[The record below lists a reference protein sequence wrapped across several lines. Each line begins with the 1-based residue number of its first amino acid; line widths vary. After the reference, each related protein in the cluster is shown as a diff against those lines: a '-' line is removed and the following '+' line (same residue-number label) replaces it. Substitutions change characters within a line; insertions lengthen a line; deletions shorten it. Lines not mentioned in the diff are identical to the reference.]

1 MKQFYFRRCAASLM
15 ALLALTLLSLRAMA
29 DEAPAP
35 PEAVSPVSAPAVSE
49 TPASNSSE
57 TDAAGSPPVSSQP
70 EATPVPAPA
79 PESVPEAAP
88 APVPAVLIS
97 RSEMADLPAGSETE
111 ITVFFRNPGDV
122 ALKSPVAAFTPADG
136 VSIAGGASSF
146 LLEDI
151 PAGGT
156 GSVTLKLRAADNASG
171 IQNLPVELRFTY
183 GEEVPAAGTASDRL
197 AIPVKAK
204 PAATQPLVLISR
216 SDVTSPISPGEVFDL
231 VLTFRNTGSVAVKNA
246 AASVSP
252 SEGLSLLNAA
262 STFPVADI
270 APGQSSSVT
279 VKLQGANQISSAAQ
293 SLSVDLRYT
302 YDSAGTAT
310 AATASDRL
318 NIPAKATSAA
328 SGAEKPVPNIVVQ
341 KFEYGGKPVAAG
353 GRFPLSFTFENTGT
367 VKVENIVVTVD
378 GGECFTV
385 DGGSNTAHY
394 DALSAGK
401 TLTQELPMQAVPTCK
416 SGAQGMTVSF
426 KYEYVDGGKRSAVTS
441 DIRLSVPVSQPDRFQ
456 LNQPAAASFT
466 AGEEGEITLAYVNKG
481 RADIGNLEAQL
492 VGEGFSSPA
501 KVQYLGN
508 VAAGASGSIGFAL
521 TPEAAGKMD
530 LTIKVTYEDADLHT
544 QTKEFPLSLT
554 VEEGMPDIDLTLDDA
569 DAAPARPAWLPVIP
583 ATAALAAAGGT
594 AFFLVRRMRRKKEE
608 LDPAAAAWD
617 WSDAP
622 DGAGAEE
629 PKEE

>member
-1 MKQFYFRRCAASLM
+1 MKQYYFRRGVASLM
-15 ALLALTLLSLRAMA
+15 ALLALSLLSLRALA
-29 DEAPAP
+29 DEAVPQPAVTA
-35 PEAVSPVSAPAVSE
+35 ESSSSDSAP
-49 TPASNSSE
+49 
-57 TDAAGSPPVSSQP
+57 
-70 EATPVPAPA
+70 
-79 PESVPEAAP
+79 AP
-88 APVPAVLIS
+88 APVPGVLIS
-97 RSEMADLPAGSETE
+97 RSEMADLPAGSEAE
-111 ITVFFRNPGDV
+111 ITVSFRNLGDV

-136 VSIAGGASSF
+136 ISLAGGASSF

-151 PAGGT
+151 PGGGT
-156 GSVTLKLRAADNASG
+156 GSVTLKVRAADSASG
-171 IQNLPVELRFTY
+171 AQSLGVELRFSY
-183 GEEVPAAGTASDRL
+183 GEDAPASGTASDRL
-197 AIPVKAK
+197 TIPVKAK

-216 SDVTSPISPGEVFDL
+216 SDISSPISPGEVFDL
-231 VLTFRNTGSVAVKNA
+231 VLTFKNTGSVTVKNA

-270 APGQSSSVT
+270 APGKTSSIT
-279 VKLQGANQISSAAQ
+279 VKLQGASQIASASQ

-302 YDSAGTAT
+302 YDSAGAAT
-310 AATASDRL
+310 SATASDRL
-318 NIPAKATSAA
+318 NIPAKAASAA
-328 SGAEKPVPNIVVQ
+328 SSAEKPVPNVVVQ

-385 DGGSNTAHY
+385 DGGSNTSHY
-394 DALSAGK
+394 DALGAGK

-416 SGAQGMTVSF
+416 SGAQAITVSF
-426 KYEYVDGGKRSAVTS
+426 KYEYVDAGKRAPVTS

-456 LNQPAAASFT
+456 LNPPSAASFT

-492 VGEGFSSPA
+492 VGEGFESPA

-508 VAAGASGSIGFAL
+508 VAAGTSGSIGFAL
-521 TPEAAGKMD
+521 TPGAAGKLD
-530 LTIKVTYEDADLHT
+530 LTVKVTYEDADLQV

-554 VEEGMPDIDLTLDDA
+554 VEEGMPDIDLTVDDA

-594 AFFLVRRMRRKKEE
+594 AFFLVKRLRRKAAGD
-608 LDPAAAAWD
+608 DPVADAWS
-617 WSDAP
+617 WAETP
-622 DGAGAEE
+622 DESEAEQ

>member
-1 MKQFYFRRCAASLM
+1 MKQYYFRRGVASLM
-15 ALLALTLLSLRAMA
+15 ALLALSLLSLRALA
-29 DEAPAP
+29 DEAAPQPAVTA
-35 PEAVSPVSAPAVSE
+35 ESSSSDSAP
-49 TPASNSSE
+49 
-57 TDAAGSPPVSSQP
+57 
-70 EATPVPAPA
+70 
-79 PESVPEAAP
+79 AP
-88 APVPAVLIS
+88 APVPGVLIS
-97 RSEMADLPAGSETE
+97 RSEMADLPAGSEAE
-111 ITVFFRNPGDV
+111 ITVSFRNLGDV

-136 VSIAGGASSF
+136 ISLAGGASSF

-151 PAGGT
+151 PGGGT
-156 GSVTLKLRAADNASG
+156 GSVTLKVRAADSASG
-171 IQNLPVELRFTY
+171 AQSLGVELRFSY
-183 GEEVPAAGTASDRL
+183 GEDAPASGTASDRL
-197 AIPVKAK
+197 TIPVKAK

-216 SDVTSPISPGEVFDL
+216 SDISSPISPGEVFDL
-231 VLTFRNTGSVAVKNA
+231 VLTFKNTGSVTVKNA
-246 AASVSP
+246 AANVSP

-270 APGQSSSVT
+270 APGKTGSIT
-279 VKLQGANQISSAAQ
+279 VKLQGASQIASASQ

-302 YDSAGTAT
+302 YDSAGAAT
-310 AATASDRL
+310 SATASDRL
-318 NIPAKATSAA
+318 NIPAKAASAA
-328 SGAEKPVPNIVVQ
+328 SSAEKPVPNVVVQ

-385 DGGSNTAHY
+385 DGGSNTSHY
-394 DALSAGK
+394 DALGAGK
-401 TLTQELPMQAVPTCK
+401 TLTQELPLQAVPTCK
-416 SGAQGMTVSF
+416 SGAQAITVSF
-426 KYEYVDGGKRSAVTS
+426 KYEYVDAGKRAPVTS

-456 LNQPAAASFT
+456 LNPPSAASFT

-492 VGEGFSSPA
+492 VGEGFESPA

-508 VAAGASGSIGFAL
+508 VAAGTSGSIGFAL
-521 TPEAAGKMD
+521 TPEAAGKLD
-530 LTIKVTYEDADLHT
+530 LTVKVTYEDADLQV

-554 VEEGMPDIDLTLDDA
+554 VEEGMPDIDFTLDDA

-594 AFFLVRRMRRKKEE
+594 AFFLVKRLRRKAAGD
-608 LDPAAAAWD
+608 DPVADAWS
-617 WSDAP
+617 WAETP
-622 DGAGAEE
+622 DESEAEQ

>member
-1 MKQFYFRRCAASLM
+1 MKQYYFRRGVASLM
-15 ALLALTLLSLRAMA
+15 ALLALSLLSLRALA
-29 DEAPAP
+29 DEAAPQPAVTA
-35 PEAVSPVSAPAVSE
+35 ESSSSDSAP
-49 TPASNSSE
+49 
-57 TDAAGSPPVSSQP
+57 
-70 EATPVPAPA
+70 
-79 PESVPEAAP
+79 AP
-88 APVPAVLIS
+88 APVPGVLIS
-97 RSEMADLPAGSETE
+97 RSEMADLPAGSEAE
-111 ITVFFRNPGDV
+111 ITVSFRNLGDV

-136 VSIAGGASSF
+136 ISLAGGASSF

-151 PAGGT
+151 PGGGT
-156 GSVTLKLRAADNASG
+156 GSVTLKVRAADSASG
-171 IQNLPVELRFTY
+171 AQSLGVELRFSY
-183 GEEVPAAGTASDRL
+183 GEDAPASGTASDRL
-197 AIPVKAK
+197 TIPVKAK

-216 SDVTSPISPGEVFDL
+216 SDISSPISPGEVFDL
-231 VLTFRNTGSVAVKNA
+231 VLTFKNTGSVTVKNA
-246 AASVSP
+246 AANVSP

-270 APGQSSSVT
+270 APGKTGSIT
-279 VKLQGANQISSAAQ
+279 VKLQGASQIASASQ

-302 YDSAGTAT
+302 YDSAGAAT
-310 AATASDRL
+310 SATASDRL
-318 NIPAKATSAA
+318 NIPAKAASAA
-328 SGAEKPVPNIVVQ
+328 SSAEKPVPNVVVQ

-385 DGGSNTAHY
+385 DGGSNTSHY
-394 DALSAGK
+394 DALGAGK
-401 TLTQELPMQAVPTCK
+401 TLTQELPLQAVPTCK
-416 SGAQGMTVSF
+416 SGAQAITVSF
-426 KYEYVDGGKRSAVTS
+426 KYEYVDGGKRSPVTA

-492 VGEGFSSPA
+492 VGEGFESPA

-508 VAAGASGSIGFAL
+508 VAAGTSGSIGFAL
-521 TPEAAGKMD
+521 TPEAAGKLD
-530 LTIKVTYEDADLHT
+530 LTVKVTYEDADLQV

-554 VEEGMPDIDLTLDDA
+554 VEEGMPDIDFTVDDA

-594 AFFLVRRMRRKKEE
+594 AFFLVKRLRRKAAGD
-608 LDPAAAAWD
+608 DPVADAWS
-617 WSDAP
+617 WAETP
-622 DGAGAEE
+622 DESEAEQ

>member
-1 MKQFYFRRCAASLM
+1 MKQYYFRRGVASLM
-15 ALLALTLLSLRAMA
+15 ALLALSLLSLRALA
-29 DEAPAP
+29 DEAAPQPAVTA
-35 PEAVSPVSAPAVSE
+35 ESSSSDSAP
-49 TPASNSSE
+49 
-57 TDAAGSPPVSSQP
+57 
-70 EATPVPAPA
+70 
-79 PESVPEAAP
+79 AP
-88 APVPAVLIS
+88 APVPGVLIS
-97 RSEMADLPAGSETE
+97 RSEMADLPAGSEAE
-111 ITVFFRNPGDV
+111 ITVSFRNLGDV

-136 VSIAGGASSF
+136 ISLAGGASSF

-151 PAGGT
+151 PGGGT
-156 GSVTLKLRAADNASG
+156 GSVTLKVRAADSASG
-171 IQNLPVELRFTY
+171 AQSLGVELRFSY
-183 GEEVPAAGTASDRL
+183 GEDAPASGTASDRL
-197 AIPVKAK
+197 TIPVKAK

-216 SDVTSPISPGEVFDL
+216 SDISSPISPGEVFDL
-231 VLTFRNTGSVAVKNA
+231 VLTFKNTGSVTVKNA

-270 APGQSSSVT
+270 APGKTSSIT
-279 VKLQGANQISSAAQ
+279 VKLQGASQIASASK

-302 YDSAGTAT
+302 YDSAGAAT
-310 AATASDRL
+310 SATASDRL
-318 NIPAKATSAA
+318 NIPAKAASAA
-328 SGAEKPVPNIVVQ
+328 SSAEKPVPNVVVQ

-385 DGGSNTAHY
+385 DGGSNTSHY
-394 DALSAGK
+394 DALGAGK

-416 SGAQGMTVSF
+416 SGAQAITVSF
-426 KYEYVDGGKRSAVTS
+426 KYEYVDAGKRAPVTS

-456 LNQPAAASFT
+456 LNPPSAASFT

-492 VGEGFSSPA
+492 VGEGFESPA

-508 VAAGASGSIGFAL
+508 VAAGTSGSIGFAL
-521 TPEAAGKMD
+521 TPEAAGKLD
-530 LTIKVTYEDADLHT
+530 LTVKVTYEDADLQV

-554 VEEGMPDIDLTLDDA
+554 VEEGMPDIDFTVDDA

-594 AFFLVRRMRRKKEE
+594 AFFLVKRLRRKAAGD
-608 LDPAAAAWD
+608 DPVADAWS
-617 WSDAP
+617 WAETP
-622 DGAGAEE
+622 DESEAEQ

>member
-1 MKQFYFRRCAASLM
+1 MKQYYFRRGVASLM
-15 ALLALTLLSLRAMA
+15 ALLALSLLSLRALA
-29 DEAPAP
+29 DEAAPQPAVTA
-35 PEAVSPVSAPAVSE
+35 ESSSSDSAP
-49 TPASNSSE
+49 
-57 TDAAGSPPVSSQP
+57 
-70 EATPVPAPA
+70 
-79 PESVPEAAP
+79 AP
-88 APVPAVLIS
+88 APVPGVLIS
-97 RSEMADLPAGSETE
+97 RSEMADLPAGSEAE
-111 ITVFFRNPGDV
+111 ITVSFRNLGDV

-136 VSIAGGASSF
+136 ISLAGGASSF

-151 PAGGT
+151 PGGGT
-156 GSVTLKLRAADNASG
+156 GSVTLKVRAADSASG
-171 IQNLPVELRFTY
+171 AQSLGVELRFSY
-183 GEEVPAAGTASDRL
+183 GEDAPASGTASDRL
-197 AIPVKAK
+197 TIPVKAK

-216 SDVTSPISPGEVFDL
+216 SDISSPISPGEVFDL
-231 VLTFRNTGSVAVKNA
+231 VLTFKNTGSVTVKNA

-270 APGQSSSVT
+270 APGKTGSIT
-279 VKLQGANQISSAAQ
+279 VKLQGASQIASASQ

-302 YDSAGTAT
+302 YDSAGAAT
-310 AATASDRL
+310 SATASDRL
-318 NIPAKATSAA
+318 NIPAKAASAA
-328 SGAEKPVPNIVVQ
+328 SSAEKPVPNVVVQ

-353 GRFPLSFTFENTGT
+353 GRFPLSFIFENTGT

-385 DGGSNTAHY
+385 DGGSNTSHY
-394 DALSAGK
+394 DALGAGK

-416 SGAQGMTVSF
+416 SGAQAITVSF
-426 KYEYVDGGKRSAVTS
+426 KYEYVDAGKRAPVTS

-456 LNQPAAASFT
+456 LNPPSAASFT

-492 VGEGFSSPA
+492 VGEGFESPA

-508 VAAGASGSIGFAL
+508 VAAGTSGSIGFAL
-521 TPEAAGKMD
+521 TPEAAGKLD
-530 LTIKVTYEDADLHT
+530 LTVKVTYEDADLQV

-554 VEEGMPDIDLTLDDA
+554 VEEGMPDIDFTVDDA

-594 AFFLVRRMRRKKEE
+594 AFFLVKRLRRKAAGD
-608 LDPAAAAWD
+608 DPVADAWS
-617 WSDAP
+617 WAETP
-622 DGAGAEE
+622 DESEAEQ

>member
-1 MKQFYFRRCAASLM
+1 MKQYYFRRGVASLM
-15 ALLALTLLSLRAMA
+15 ALLALSLLSLRALA
-29 DEAPAP
+29 DEAAPQPAVTA
-35 PEAVSPVSAPAVSE
+35 ESSSSDSAP
-49 TPASNSSE
+49 
-57 TDAAGSPPVSSQP
+57 
-70 EATPVPAPA
+70 
-79 PESVPEAAP
+79 AP
-88 APVPAVLIS
+88 APVPGVLIS
-97 RSEMADLPAGSETE
+97 RSEMADLPAGSEAE
-111 ITVFFRNPGDV
+111 ITVSFRNLGDV

-136 VSIAGGASSF
+136 ISLAGGASSF

-151 PAGGT
+151 PGGGT
-156 GSVTLKLRAADNASG
+156 GSVTLKVRAADSASG
-171 IQNLPVELRFTY
+171 AQSLGVELRFSY
-183 GEEVPAAGTASDRL
+183 GEDAPASGTASDRL
-197 AIPVKAK
+197 TIPVKAK

-216 SDVTSPISPGEVFDL
+216 SDISSPISPGEVFDL
-231 VLTFRNTGSVAVKNA
+231 VLTFKNTGSVTVKNA

-270 APGQSSSVT
+270 APGKTSSIT
-279 VKLQGANQISSAAQ
+279 VKLQGASQIASASQ

-302 YDSAGTAT
+302 YDSAGAAT
-310 AATASDRL
+310 SATASDRL
-318 NIPAKATSAA
+318 NIPAKAASAA
-328 SGAEKPVPNIVVQ
+328 SSAEKPVPNVVVQ

-385 DGGSNTAHY
+385 DGGSNTSHY
-394 DALSAGK
+394 DALGAGR

-416 SGAQGMTVSF
+416 SGAQAITVSF
-426 KYEYVDGGKRSAVTS
+426 KYEYVDAGKRAPVTS

-456 LNQPAAASFT
+456 LNPPSAASFT

-492 VGEGFSSPA
+492 VGEGFESPA

-508 VAAGASGSIGFAL
+508 VAAGTSGSIGFAL
-521 TPEAAGKMD
+521 TPEAAGKLD
-530 LTIKVTYEDADLHT
+530 LTVKVTYEDADLQV

-554 VEEGMPDIDLTLDDA
+554 VEEGMPDIDFTVDDA

-594 AFFLVRRMRRKKEE
+594 AFFLVKRLRRKAAGD
-608 LDPAAAAWD
+608 DPVADAWS
-617 WSDAP
+617 WAETP
-622 DGAGAEE
+622 DESEAEQ

>member
-1 MKQFYFRRCAASLM
+1 MKQFYFRRCVASLM
-15 ALLALTLLSLRAMA
+15 ALLALSLLSLRALA
-29 DEAPAP
+29 DEAPVTP
-35 PEAVSPVSAPAVSE
+35 PE
-49 TPASNSSE
+49 T
-57 TDAAGSPPVSSQP
+57 VSSSSSSSSASSASEP
-70 EATPVPAPA
+70 EIT
-79 PESVPEAAP
+79 P
-88 APVPAVLIS
+88 APVPMPAVLIS
-97 RSEMADLPAGSETE
+97 RSDMADLPAGSETD
-111 ITVFFRNPGDV
+111 ITVSFRNLGEV
-122 ALKSPVAAFTPADG
+122 TLKSPVAAFTPSDG

-171 IQNLPVELRFTY
+171 IQSLPVELRFTY
-183 GEEVPAAGTASDRL
+183 GEEAPAAGTASDRL
-197 AIPVKAK
+197 TVPVKAK
-204 PAATQPLVLISR
+204 PTATQPLVLISR

-231 VLTFRNTGSVAVKNA
+231 VLTFKNTGSVAVKNA

-252 SEGLSLLNAA
+252 SEGLSLLNVA

-270 APGQSSSVT
+270 APGQSASVT

-318 NIPAKATSAA
+318 NISAKAASSASSA
-328 SGAEKPVPNIVVQ
+328 DKPVPNIVVQ

-353 GRFPLSFTFENTGT
+353 GRFPLFFTFENTGT

-394 DALSAGK
+394 DALAPGK

-426 KYEYVDGGKRSAVTS
+426 KYEYVDGGKRSPVTA

-492 VGEGFSSPA
+492 VGEGFSSPT

-530 LTIKVTYEDADLHT
+530 LTIKVTYEDADLQT

-554 VEEGMPDIDLTLDDA
+554 VEEGVPEIDFTLDDA

-594 AFFLVRRMRRKKEE
+594 VFFLVRRMRRKKEE

-617 WSDAP
+617 WADTP
-622 DGAGAEE
+622 DETGADQ

>member
-1 MKQFYFRRCAASLM
+1 MKQYYFRRGVASLM
-15 ALLALTLLSLRAMA
+15 ALLALSLLSLRALA
-29 DEAPAP
+29 DEAAPQPAVTA
-35 PEAVSPVSAPAVSE
+35 ESSSSDSAP
-49 TPASNSSE
+49 
-57 TDAAGSPPVSSQP
+57 
-70 EATPVPAPA
+70 
-79 PESVPEAAP
+79 AP
-88 APVPAVLIS
+88 APVPGVLIS
-97 RSEMADLPAGSETE
+97 RSEMADLPAGSEAE
-111 ITVFFRNPGDV
+111 ITVSFRNLGDV

-136 VSIAGGASSF
+136 ISLAGGTSSF

-151 PAGGT
+151 PGGGT
-156 GSVTLKLRAADNASG
+156 GSVTLKVRAADSASG
-171 IQNLPVELRFTY
+171 AQSLGVELRFSY
-183 GEEVPAAGTASDRL
+183 GEDAPASGTASDRL
-197 AIPVKAK
+197 TIPVKAK

-216 SDVTSPISPGEVFDL
+216 SDISSPISPGEVFDL
-231 VLTFRNTGSVAVKNA
+231 VLTFKNTGSVTVKNA

-270 APGQSSSVT
+270 APGKTGSIT
-279 VKLQGANQISSAAQ
+279 VKLQGASQIASASQ

-302 YDSAGTAT
+302 YDSAGAAT
-310 AATASDRL
+310 SATASDRL
-318 NIPAKATSAA
+318 NIPAKAASAA
-328 SGAEKPVPNIVVQ
+328 SSAEKPVPNVVVQ

-385 DGGSNTAHY
+385 DGGSNTSHY
-394 DALSAGK
+394 DALGAGK

-416 SGAQGMTVSF
+416 SGAQAITVSF
-426 KYEYVDGGKRSAVTS
+426 KYEYVDAGKRAPVTS

-456 LNQPAAASFT
+456 LNPPSAASFT

-492 VGEGFSSPA
+492 VGEGFESPA

-508 VAAGASGSIGFAL
+508 VAAGTSGSIGFAL
-521 TPEAAGKMD
+521 TPEAAGKLD
-530 LTIKVTYEDADLHT
+530 LTVKVTYEDADLQV

-554 VEEGMPDIDLTLDDA
+554 VEEGMPDIDFTVDDA

-594 AFFLVRRMRRKKEE
+594 AFFLVKRLRRKAAGD
-608 LDPAAAAWD
+608 DPVADAWS
-617 WSDAP
+617 WAETP
-622 DGAGAEE
+622 DESEAEQ

>member
-1 MKQFYFRRCAASLM
+1 M
-15 ALLALTLLSLRAMA
+15 
-29 DEAPAP
+29 
-35 PEAVSPVSAPAVSE
+35 
-49 TPASNSSE
+49 SS
-57 TDAAGSPPVSSQP
+57 
-70 EATPVPAPA
+70 
-79 PESVPEAAP
+79 
-88 APVPAVLIS
+88 
-97 RSEMADLPAGSETE
+97 GSETE

-216 SDVTSPISPGEVFDL
+216 SDVTSPLSPGEVFDL

-279 VKLQGANQISSAAQ
+279 VKLQGASQISSAAQ

-318 NIPAKATSAA
+318 NIPARATSAA

-530 LTIKVTYEDADLHT
+530 LTIKVTYEDADLQT

>member
-1 MKQFYFRRCAASLM
+1 MKQYYFRRGVASLM
-15 ALLALTLLSLRAMA
+15 ALLALSLLSLRALA
-29 DEAPAP
+29 DEAAPQPAVTA
-35 PEAVSPVSAPAVSE
+35 ESSSSDSAP
-49 TPASNSSE
+49 
-57 TDAAGSPPVSSQP
+57 
-70 EATPVPAPA
+70 
-79 PESVPEAAP
+79 AP
-88 APVPAVLIS
+88 APVPGVLIS
-97 RSEMADLPAGSETE
+97 RSEMADLPAGSEAE
-111 ITVFFRNPGDV
+111 ITVSFRNLGDV

-136 VSIAGGASSF
+136 ISLAGGASSF

-151 PAGGT
+151 PGGGT
-156 GSVTLKLRAADNASG
+156 GSVTLKVRAADSASG
-171 IQNLPVELRFTY
+171 AQSLGVELRFSY
-183 GEEVPAAGTASDRL
+183 GEDAPASGTASDRL
-197 AIPVKAK
+197 TIPVKAK

-216 SDVTSPISPGEVFDL
+216 SDISSPISPGEVFDL
-231 VLTFRNTGSVAVKNA
+231 VLTFKNTGSVTVKNA
-246 AASVSP
+246 AANVSP

-270 APGQSSSVT
+270 APGKTGSIT
-279 VKLQGANQISSAAQ
+279 VKLQGASQIASASQ

-302 YDSAGTAT
+302 YDSAGAAT
-310 AATASDRL
+310 SATASDRL
-318 NIPAKATSAA
+318 NIPAKAASAA
-328 SGAEKPVPNIVVQ
+328 SSAEKPVPNVVVQ

-385 DGGSNTAHY
+385 DGGSNTSHY
-394 DALSAGK
+394 DALGAGK
-401 TLTQELPMQAVPTCK
+401 TLTQELPLQAVPTCK
-416 SGAQGMTVSF
+416 SGAQAITVSF
-426 KYEYVDGGKRSAVTS
+426 KYEYVDAGKRTPVTS

-456 LNQPAAASFT
+456 LNPPSAASFT

-492 VGEGFSSPA
+492 VGEGFESPA

-508 VAAGASGSIGFAL
+508 VAAGTSGSIGFAL
-521 TPEAAGKMD
+521 TPEAAGKLD
-530 LTIKVTYEDADLHT
+530 LTVKVTYEDADLQV

-554 VEEGMPDIDLTLDDA
+554 VEEGMPDIDFTVDDA

-594 AFFLVRRMRRKKEE
+594 AFFLVKRLRRKAAGD
-608 LDPAAAAWD
+608 DPVADAWS
-617 WSDAP
+617 WAETP
-622 DGAGAEE
+622 DESEAEQ

>member
-1 MKQFYFRRCAASLM
+1 MKQYYFRRGVASLM
-15 ALLALTLLSLRAMA
+15 ALLALSLLSLRALA
-29 DEAPAP
+29 DEAAPQPAVTA
-35 PEAVSPVSAPAVSE
+35 ESSSSDSAP
-49 TPASNSSE
+49 
-57 TDAAGSPPVSSQP
+57 
-70 EATPVPAPA
+70 
-79 PESVPEAAP
+79 AP
-88 APVPAVLIS
+88 APVPGVLIS
-97 RSEMADLPAGSETE
+97 RSEMADLPAGSEAE
-111 ITVFFRNPGDV
+111 ITVSFRNLGDV

-136 VSIAGGASSF
+136 ISLAGGASSF

-151 PAGGT
+151 PGGGT
-156 GSVTLKLRAADNASG
+156 GSVTLKVRAADSASG
-171 IQNLPVELRFTY
+171 AQSLGVELRFSY
-183 GEEVPAAGTASDRL
+183 GEDAPASGTASDRL
-197 AIPVKAK
+197 TIPVKAK

-216 SDVTSPISPGEVFDL
+216 SDISSPISPGEVFDL
-231 VLTFRNTGSVAVKNA
+231 VLTFKNTGSVTVKNA

-270 APGQSSSVT
+270 APGKTSSIT
-279 VKLQGANQISSAAQ
+279 VKLQGASQIASASQ

-302 YDSAGTAT
+302 YDSAGAAT
-310 AATASDRL
+310 SATASDRL
-318 NIPAKATSAA
+318 NIPAKAASAA
-328 SGAEKPVPNIVVQ
+328 SSAEKPVPNVVVQ

-385 DGGSNTAHY
+385 DGGSNTSHY
-394 DALSAGK
+394 DALGAGK

-416 SGAQGMTVSF
+416 SGAQAITVSF
-426 KYEYVDGGKRSAVTS
+426 KYEYVDAGKRAPVTS

-456 LNQPAAASFT
+456 LNPPSAASFT

-492 VGEGFSSPA
+492 VGEGFESPA

-508 VAAGASGSIGFAL
+508 VAAGTSGSIGFAL
-521 TPEAAGKMD
+521 TPEAAGKLD
-530 LTIKVTYEDADLHT
+530 LTVKVTYEDADLQV

-554 VEEGMPDIDLTLDDA
+554 VEEGMPDIDFTVDDA

-594 AFFLVRRMRRKKEE
+594 AFFLVKRLRRKAAGD
-608 LDPAAAAWD
+608 DPVADAWS
-617 WSDAP
+617 WAETP
-622 DGAGAEE
+622 DESEAEQ

>member
-70 EATPVPAPA
+70 EAAPVPAPA

-171 IQNLPVELRFTY
+171 IQNLPVELRFTC

-318 NIPAKATSAA
+318 NIPARATSAA

-530 LTIKVTYEDADLHT
+530 LTIKVTYEDADLQT

>member
-1 MKQFYFRRCAASLM
+1 MKQYYFRRGVASLM
-15 ALLALTLLSLRAMA
+15 ALLALSLLSLRALA
-29 DEAPAP
+29 DEAAPQPAVTA
-35 PEAVSPVSAPAVSE
+35 ESSSSDSAP
-49 TPASNSSE
+49 
-57 TDAAGSPPVSSQP
+57 
-70 EATPVPAPA
+70 
-79 PESVPEAAP
+79 AP
-88 APVPAVLIS
+88 APVPGVLIS
-97 RSEMADLPAGSETE
+97 RSEMADLPAGSEAE
-111 ITVFFRNPGDV
+111 ITVSFRNLGDV

-136 VSIAGGASSF
+136 ISLAGGASSF

-151 PAGGT
+151 PGGGT
-156 GSVTLKLRAADNASG
+156 GSVTLKVRAADSASG
-171 IQNLPVELRFTY
+171 AQSLGVELRFSY
-183 GEEVPAAGTASDRL
+183 GEDAPASGTASDRL
-197 AIPVKAK
+197 TIPVKAK

-216 SDVTSPISPGEVFDL
+216 SDISSPISPGEVFDL
-231 VLTFRNTGSVAVKNA
+231 VLTFKNTGSVTVKNA

-270 APGQSSSVT
+270 APGKTGSIT
-279 VKLQGANQISSAAQ
+279 VKLQGASQIASASQ

-302 YDSAGTAT
+302 YDSAGAAT
-310 AATASDRL
+310 SATASDRL
-318 NIPAKATSAA
+318 NIPAKAASAA
-328 SGAEKPVPNIVVQ
+328 SSAEKPVPNVVVQ

-385 DGGSNTAHY
+385 DGGSNTSHY
-394 DALSAGK
+394 DALGAGK

-416 SGAQGMTVSF
+416 SGAQAITVSF
-426 KYEYVDGGKRSAVTS
+426 KYEYVDAGKRAPVTS

-456 LNQPAAASFT
+456 LNPPSAASFT

-492 VGEGFSSPA
+492 VGEGFESPA

-508 VAAGASGSIGFAL
+508 VAAGTSGSIGFAL
-521 TPEAAGKMD
+521 TPEAAGKLD
-530 LTIKVTYEDADLHT
+530 LTVKVTYEDADLQV

-554 VEEGMPDIDLTLDDA
+554 VEEGMPDIDFTVDDA

-594 AFFLVRRMRRKKEE
+594 AFFLVKRLRRKAAGD
-608 LDPAAAAWD
+608 DPVADAWS
-617 WSDAP
+617 WAETP
-622 DGAGAEE
+622 DESEAEQ

>member
-1 MKQFYFRRCAASLM
+1 MKQYYFRRGVASLM
-15 ALLALTLLSLRAMA
+15 ALLALSLLSLRALA
-29 DEAPAP
+29 DEAAPQPAVTA
-35 PEAVSPVSAPAVSE
+35 ESSSSDSAP
-49 TPASNSSE
+49 
-57 TDAAGSPPVSSQP
+57 
-70 EATPVPAPA
+70 
-79 PESVPEAAP
+79 AP
-88 APVPAVLIS
+88 APVPGVLIS
-97 RSEMADLPAGSETE
+97 RSEMADLPAGSEAE
-111 ITVFFRNPGDV
+111 ITVSFRNLGDV
-122 ALKSPVAAFTPADG
+122 TLKSPVAAFTPADG
-136 VSIAGGASSF
+136 ISLAGGASSF

-151 PAGGT
+151 PGGGS
-156 GSVTLKLRAADNASG
+156 GSVTLKVRAADSASG
-171 IQNLPVELRFTY
+171 AQSLGVELRFSY
-183 GEEVPAAGTASDRL
+183 GEDAPASGTASDRL
-197 AIPVKAK
+197 TIPVKAK

-216 SDVTSPISPGEVFDL
+216 SDISSPISPGEVFDL
-231 VLTFRNTGSVAVKNA
+231 VLTFKNTGSVTVKNA
-246 AASVSP
+246 AANVSP

-262 STFPVADI
+262 STFPVANI
-270 APGQSSSVT
+270 APGQSASVT

-318 NIPAKATSAA
+318 NIPAKAASAA
-328 SGAEKPVPNIVVQ
+328 SSAEKPVPNVVVQ

-385 DGGSNTAHY
+385 DGGSNTSHY
-394 DALSAGK
+394 DALGAGK

-416 SGAQGMTVSF
+416 SGAQAITVSF
-426 KYEYVDGGKRSAVTS
+426 KYEYVDAGKRAPVTS

-456 LNQPAAASFT
+456 LNPPSAASFT

-492 VGEGFSSPA
+492 VGEGFESPA

-508 VAAGASGSIGFAL
+508 VAAGTSGSIGFAL
-521 TPEAAGKMD
+521 TPEAAGKLD
-530 LTIKVTYEDADLHT
+530 LTVKVTYEDADLQV

-554 VEEGMPDIDLTLDDA
+554 VEEGMPDIDFTVDDA
-569 DAAPARPAWLPVIP
+569 DAAPSRPAWLPVIP

-594 AFFLVRRMRRKKEE
+594 AFFLVKRLRRKAAGD
-608 LDPAAAAWD
+608 DPVADAWS
-617 WSDAP
+617 WAETP
-622 DGAGAEE
+622 DESEAEQ

>member
-57 TDAAGSPPVSSQP
+57 TDAAGSPPVSNQP
-70 EATPVPAPA
+70 EAAPVPAPA

-279 VKLQGANQISSAAQ
+279 VKLQGASQISSAAQ

-318 NIPAKATSAA
+318 NIPARATSAA

-394 DALSAGK
+394 DALGAGK

-530 LTIKVTYEDADLHT
+530 LTIKVTYEDADLQT

>member
-1 MKQFYFRRCAASLM
+1 MKQYYFRRGVASLM
-15 ALLALTLLSLRAMA
+15 ALLALSLLSLRALA
-29 DEAPAP
+29 DEAVPQPAVTA
-35 PEAVSPVSAPAVSE
+35 ESSSSDSAP
-49 TPASNSSE
+49 T
-57 TDAAGSPPVSSQP
+57 
-70 EATPVPAPA
+70 
-79 PESVPEAAP
+79 P
-88 APVPAVLIS
+88 APVPGVLIS
-97 RSEMADLPAGSETE
+97 RSEMADLPAGSEAE
-111 ITVFFRNPGDV
+111 ITVSFRNLGDV

-136 VSIAGGASSF
+136 ISLAGGASSF

-151 PAGGT
+151 PGGGT
-156 GSVTLKLRAADNASG
+156 GSVTLKVRAADSASG
-171 IQNLPVELRFTY
+171 AQSLGVELRFSY
-183 GEEVPAAGTASDRL
+183 GEDAPASGTASDRL
-197 AIPVKAK
+197 TIPVKAK

-216 SDVTSPISPGEVFDL
+216 SDISSPISPGEVFDL
-231 VLTFRNTGSVAVKNA
+231 VLTFKNTGSVTVKNA

-270 APGQSSSVT
+270 APGKTSSIT
-279 VKLQGANQISSAAQ
+279 VKLQGASQIASASQ

-302 YDSAGTAT
+302 YDSAGAAT
-310 AATASDRL
+310 SATASDRL
-318 NIPAKATSAA
+318 NIPAKAASAA
-328 SGAEKPVPNIVVQ
+328 SSAEKPVPNVVVQ

-385 DGGSNTAHY
+385 DGGSNTSHY
-394 DALSAGK
+394 DALGAGK

-416 SGAQGMTVSF
+416 SGAQAITVSF
-426 KYEYVDGGKRSAVTS
+426 KYEYVDAGKRAPVTS

-456 LNQPAAASFT
+456 LNPPSAASFT

-492 VGEGFSSPA
+492 VGEGFESPA

-508 VAAGASGSIGFAL
+508 VAAGTSGSIGFAL
-521 TPEAAGKMD
+521 TPGAAGKLD
-530 LTIKVTYEDADLHT
+530 LTVKVTYEDADLQV

-554 VEEGMPDIDLTLDDA
+554 VEEGMPDIDLTVDDA

-594 AFFLVRRMRRKKEE
+594 AFFLVKRLRRKAAGD
-608 LDPAAAAWD
+608 DPVADAWS
-617 WSDAP
+617 WAETP
-622 DGAGAEE
+622 DESEAEQ

>member
-70 EATPVPAPA
+70 EAAPVPAPA

-171 IQNLPVELRFTY
+171 VQSLPVELRFTY
-183 GEEVPAAGTASDRL
+183 GEEAPAAGTASDRL
-197 AIPVKAK
+197 TVPVKAK

-231 VLTFRNTGSVAVKNA
+231 VLTFKNTGSVAVKNA

-252 SEGLSLLNAA
+252 SEGLSLLNVA

-270 APGQSSSVT
+270 APGQSASVT

-318 NIPAKATSAA
+318 NIPAKAASSASSA
-328 SGAEKPVPNIVVQ
+328 DKPVPNIVVQ

-530 LTIKVTYEDADLHT
+530 LTIKVTYEDADLQT

>member
-1 MKQFYFRRCAASLM
+1 MKQYYFRRGVASLM
-15 ALLALTLLSLRAMA
+15 ALLALSLLSLRALA
-29 DEAPAP
+29 DEAAPQPAVTA
-35 PEAVSPVSAPAVSE
+35 ESSSSDSAP
-49 TPASNSSE
+49 
-57 TDAAGSPPVSSQP
+57 
-70 EATPVPAPA
+70 
-79 PESVPEAAP
+79 AP
-88 APVPAVLIS
+88 APVPGVLIS
-97 RSEMADLPAGSETE
+97 RSEMADLPAGSEAE
-111 ITVFFRNPGDV
+111 ITVSFRNLGDV

-136 VSIAGGASSF
+136 ISLAGGASSF

-151 PAGGT
+151 PGGGT
-156 GSVTLKLRAADNASG
+156 GSVTLKVRAADSASG
-171 IQNLPVELRFTY
+171 AQSLGVELRFSY
-183 GEEVPAAGTASDRL
+183 GEDAPASGTASDRL
-197 AIPVKAK
+197 TIPVKAK

-216 SDVTSPISPGEVFDL
+216 SDISSPISPGEVFDL
-231 VLTFRNTGSVAVKNA
+231 VLTFKNTGSVTVKNA
-246 AASVSP
+246 AANVSP

-270 APGQSSSVT
+270 APGKTGSIT
-279 VKLQGANQISSAAQ
+279 VKLQGASQIASASQ

-302 YDSAGTAT
+302 YDSAGAAT
-310 AATASDRL
+310 SATASDRL
-318 NIPAKATSAA
+318 NIPAKAASAA
-328 SGAEKPVPNIVVQ
+328 SSAEKPVPNVVVQ

-367 VKVENIVVTVD
+367 AKVENIVVTVD

-385 DGGSNTAHY
+385 DGGSNTSHY
-394 DALSAGK
+394 DALGAGK

-416 SGAQGMTVSF
+416 SGAQAITVSF
-426 KYEYVDGGKRSAVTS
+426 KYEYVDAGKRAPVTS

-456 LNQPAAASFT
+456 LNPPSAASFT

-492 VGEGFSSPA
+492 VGEGFESPA

-508 VAAGASGSIGFAL
+508 VAAGTSGSIGFAL
-521 TPEAAGKMD
+521 TPEAAGKLD
-530 LTIKVTYEDADLHT
+530 LTVKVTYEDADLQV

-554 VEEGMPDIDLTLDDA
+554 VEEGMPDIDFTVDDA

-594 AFFLVRRMRRKKEE
+594 AFFLVKRLRRKAAGD
-608 LDPAAAAWD
+608 DPVADAWS
-617 WSDAP
+617 WAETP
-622 DGAGAEE
+622 DESEAEQ

>member
-1 MKQFYFRRCAASLM
+1 MKQYYFRRGVASLM
-15 ALLALTLLSLRAMA
+15 ALLALSLLSLRALA
-29 DEAPAP
+29 DEAAPQPAVTA
-35 PEAVSPVSAPAVSE
+35 ESSSSDSAP
-49 TPASNSSE
+49 
-57 TDAAGSPPVSSQP
+57 
-70 EATPVPAPA
+70 
-79 PESVPEAAP
+79 AP
-88 APVPAVLIS
+88 APVPGVLIS
-97 RSEMADLPAGSETE
+97 RSEMADLPAGSEAE
-111 ITVFFRNPGDV
+111 ITVSFRNLGDV

-136 VSIAGGASSF
+136 ISLAGGASSF

-151 PAGGT
+151 PGGGT
-156 GSVTLKLRAADNASG
+156 GSVTLKVRAADSASG
-171 IQNLPVELRFTY
+171 AQSLGVELRFSY
-183 GEEVPAAGTASDRL
+183 GEDAPASGTASDRL
-197 AIPVKAK
+197 TIPVKAK

-216 SDVTSPISPGEVFDL
+216 SDISSPISPGEVFDL
-231 VLTFRNTGSVAVKNA
+231 VLTFKNTGSVTVKNA
-246 AASVSP
+246 AATVAP

-270 APGQSSSVT
+270 APGKTSSIT
-279 VKLQGANQISSAAQ
+279 VKLQGASQIASASQ

-302 YDSAGTAT
+302 YDSAGAAT
-310 AATASDRL
+310 SATASDRL
-318 NIPAKATSAA
+318 NIPAKAASAA
-328 SGAEKPVPNIVVQ
+328 SSAEKPVPNVVVQ

-385 DGGSNTAHY
+385 DGGSNTSHY
-394 DALSAGK
+394 DALGAGK

-416 SGAQGMTVSF
+416 SGAQAITVSF
-426 KYEYVDGGKRSAVTS
+426 KYEYVDAGKRAPVTS

-456 LNQPAAASFT
+456 LNPPSAASFT

-492 VGEGFSSPA
+492 VGEGFESPA

-508 VAAGASGSIGFAL
+508 VAAGTSGSIGFAL
-521 TPEAAGKMD
+521 TPGAAGKLD
-530 LTIKVTYEDADLHT
+530 LTVKVTYEDADLQV

-554 VEEGMPDIDLTLDDA
+554 VEEGMPDIDFTVDDA

-594 AFFLVRRMRRKKEE
+594 AFFLVKRLRRKAAGD
-608 LDPAAAAWD
+608 DPVADAWS
-617 WSDAP
+617 WAETP
-622 DGAGAEE
+622 DESEAEQ